1 MVNFCKGVEDW
12 KTWGKVRE
20 TFGKTRINKGSTV
33 TALIDFFF
41 FFWRASAQDSDQV
54 LMSSR
59 GIVMI
64 ETYLEVLLHEKV
76 CFFANSSASKLQ
88 AFLDLT
94 KLMLSSKTLAM
105 QTI

>member
-41 FFWRASAQDSDQV
+41 FWRASAQDSDQV

-59 GIVMI
+59 WIVMI

-76 CFFANSSASKLQ
+76 CFFVNSSASKLQ

>member
-20 TFGKTRINKGSTV
+20 IFGKTRINKGSTV
-33 TALIDFFF
+33 TALIVFF

-94 KLMLSSKTLAM
+94 KLMLSSDTLAM

>member
-1 MVNFCKGVEDW
+1 MVNFCKGLEDW
-12 KTWGKVRE
+12 KTWGKLRE

-33 TALIDFFF
+33 TALIDFF

>member
-33 TALIDFFF
+33 TALIVFFF

-88 AFLDLT
+88 AFRDLT
-94 KLMLSSKTLAM
+94 KLM
-105 QTI
+105 

>member
-33 TALIDFFF
+33 TALIVFF

-64 ETYLEVLLHEKV
+64 ETYLEVLLHEKY
-76 CFFANSSASKLQ
+76 ASLRI
-88 AFLDLT
+88 LPP
-94 KLMLSSKTLAM
+94 LSSRLSSTLPN
-105 QTI
+105 

>member
-33 TALIDFFF
+33 TALIDF

>member
-33 TALIDFFF
+33 TALIDFF

>member
-1 MVNFCKGVEDW
+1 MVNFCKGVEDC

-33 TALIDFFF
+33 TALIDFF

-105 QTI
+105 PTI

>member
-33 TALIDFFF
+33 TALIVFFF

>member
-1 MVNFCKGVEDW
+1 MVNFCKGLEDW

-33 TALIDFFF
+33 TALIDFF

-76 CFFANSSASKLQ
+76 CLFANSSASKLQ

>member
-41 FFWRASAQDSDQV
+41 FLASECSGFRSGFDVVTVDRCDRDIP
-54 LMSSR
+54 R
-59 GIVMI
+59 GA
-64 ETYLEVLLHEKV
+64 
-76 CFFANSSASKLQ
+76 FA
-88 AFLDLT
+88 
-94 KLMLSSKTLAM
+94 
-105 QTI
+105 

>member
-41 FFWRASAQDSDQV
+41 FWRASAQDSDQV

-76 CFFANSSASKLQ
+76 CFSANSSASKLQ

>member
-41 FFWRASAQDSDQV
+41 FWRASAQDSDQV

-64 ETYLEVLLHEKV
+64 KTYLEVLLHENV

-88 AFLDLT
+88 AFRDLT

>member
-20 TFGKTRINKGSTV
+20 IFGKTRINKGSTV
-33 TALIDFFF
+33 TALIVFF

-59 GIVMI
+59 WIVMI

-94 KLMLSSKTLAM
+94 KLMLSSDTLAM

>member
-1 MVNFCKGVEDW
+1 MVNFCKGLEDW

-33 TALIDFFF
+33 TALIDFF